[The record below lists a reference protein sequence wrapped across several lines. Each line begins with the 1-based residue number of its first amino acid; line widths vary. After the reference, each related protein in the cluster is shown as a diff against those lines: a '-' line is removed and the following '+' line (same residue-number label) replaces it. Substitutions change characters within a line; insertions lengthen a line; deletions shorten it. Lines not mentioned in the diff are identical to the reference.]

1 MNIIIGQSGGP
12 TAVINSS
19 LTGVAQAAIKLGAEK
34 VFGMI
39 YGIEGFL
46 EGKIFDMTPS
56 LQSSVD
62 VELIR
67 RTASS
72 HLGSCRYQLPSPS
85 EDENL
90 YRRIFTTLEELDI
103 RYFFYIGGN
112 DSMDTVLKLSQYA
125 KAIQSPIG
133 FMGVPKSINNDLL
146 DTDHTPGY
154 GSAAKYIA
162 VVMKEL
168 VRDET
173 VYNIPSVTTV
183 EIMGRDA
190 GWLTAA
196 AALAKGDDCEGV
208 DMLCLPEVPFQE
220 ERFLEQVDRM
230 VRERRS
236 MVIAVGEGIRWDDGR
251 YVCQKSGEPRHTDSF
266 GHINLN
272 GAGRYLASRLN
283 RALGVK
289 SRCIELSVMQRCATH
304 MVSLVDSTEA
314 YQVGTAAVKAAL
326 EGHTGEMIVLK
337 RLCSDPYQC
346 ITDYIPVERVVGKV
360 KKLPLHW
367 IQESQT
373 AMTKEYL
380 QYALPLIQGEFPPFY
395 VDGLTRHIHRD

>member
-1 MNIIIGQSGGP
+1 MYRALIVEDEDLMREYLSAKLSELCPEWEAAATAADGMEAVERMAHEHFD
-12 TAVINSS
+12 AVI
-19 LTGVAQAAIKLGAEK
+19 T
-34 VFGMI
+34 
-39 YGIEGFL
+39 
-46 EGKIFDMTPS
+46 
-56 LQSSVD
+56 
-62 VELIR
+62 
-67 RTASS
+67 
-72 HLGSCRYQLPSPS
+72 
-85 EDENL
+85 
-90 YRRIFTTLEELDI
+90 DI
-103 RYFFYIGGN
+103 RMPGMDGLELTRYIRYTDREMPILILSGY
-112 DSMDTVLKLSQYA
+112 DEFQYARVAMDTVLKLSQYA
-125 KAIQSPIG
+125 NAIQSPIG

-220 ERFLEQVDRM
+220 DRFLDQVDRM

-326 EGHTGEMIVLK
+326 EGHTGELIVLK

-395 VDGLTRHIHRD
+395 VDGLARHIHRD

>member
-112 DSMDTVLKLSQYA
+112 DSMSAGLLSKNFRNFLLA
-125 KAIQSPIG
+125 ACSSD
-133 FMGVPKSINNDLL
+133 KS
-146 DTDHTPGY
+146 
-154 GSAAKYIA
+154 
-162 VVMKEL
+162 
-168 VRDET
+168 
-173 VYNIPSVTTV
+173 
-183 EIMGRDA
+183 
-190 GWLTAA
+190 
-196 AALAKGDDCEGV
+196 LA
-208 DMLCLPEVPFQE
+208 MP
-220 ERFLEQVDRM
+220 
-230 VRERRS
+230 
-236 MVIAVGEGIRWDDGR
+236 
-251 YVCQKSGEPRHTDSF
+251 
-266 GHINLN
+266 
-272 GAGRYLASRLN
+272 
-283 RALGVK
+283 
-289 SRCIELSVMQRCATH
+289 
-304 MVSLVDSTEA
+304 
-314 YQVGTAAVKAAL
+314 
-326 EGHTGEMIVLK
+326 
-337 RLCSDPYQC
+337 
-346 ITDYIPVERVVGKV
+346 
-360 KKLPLHW
+360 
-367 IQESQT
+367 
-373 AMTKEYL
+373 
-380 QYALPLIQGEFPPFY
+380 
-395 VDGLTRHIHRD
+395 

>member
-19 LTGVAQAAIKLGAEK
+19 LVGVAQAALKHGADK
-34 VFGMI
+34 VYGMI

-56 LQSSVD
+56 LCNIVD

-72 HLGSCRYQLPSPS
+72 HLGSCRYQLPEPS
-85 EDENL
+85 EAESL
-90 YRRIFTTLEELDI
+90 YQRIFLTLEELDI
-103 RYFFYIGGN
+103 GYFFYIGGN
-112 DSMDTVLKLSQYA
+112 DSMDTVQKLSQYA
-125 KAIQSPIG
+125 QTVQSPIG
-133 FMGVPKSINNDLL
+133 FMGVPKSINNDLMG
-146 DTDHTPGY
+146 TDHTPGY
-154 GSAAKYIA
+154 GSAAKYIG

-183 EIMGRDA
+183 EIMGRDT

-208 DMLCLPEVPFQE
+208 DMLCLPEVPFNE
-220 ERFLEQVDRM
+220 EHFLAQVDRL

-236 MVIAVGEGIRWDDGR
+236 MVIAVGEGIRWEDGR
-251 YVCQKSGEPRHTDSF
+251 YVCQKAGEPRHTDSF

-289 SRCIELSVMQRCATH
+289 SRCIELSVLQRCATH
-304 MVSLVDSTEA
+304 LVSMVDATEA
-314 YQVGTAAVKAAL
+314 YQVGTAAVKAAF
-326 EGHTGEMIVLK
+326 EGHTGEMITLR
-337 RLCSDPYQC
+337 RLSSDPYQC
-346 ITDYIPVERVVGKV
+346 ITESVHVSQVTGLV
-360 KKLPLHW
+360 KKVPLNW
-367 IQESQT
+367 INESQT
-373 AMTKEYL
+373 AMKDDFL
-380 QYALPLIQGEFPPFY
+380 QYARPLIQEEYPPIY
-395 VDGLTRHIHRD
+395 IDGLTRHIHRD